1 MCKIGQTR
9 SQQHTIRCGVPQGS
23 NLGPLLFLLYINDLP
38 NCLSF
43 TSANMFADDT
53 NITTKGSNVE
63 DIQTRLND
71 DLEQIHQWL
80 LANKLILNKDK
91 TEYMIIGSRQRL
103 SKIET
108 DPVIELGETKIK
120 RVKYSKTLGIII
132 DDQLLWKKQVETTVS
147 KVSG

>member
-1 MCKIGQTR
+1 MAYSWFKSYLTNRTQMCKIGQTR
-9 SQQHTIRCGVPQGS
+9 LQQHTIRCGVPQGS

-38 NCLSF
+38 NCLSY
-43 TSANMFADDT
+43 TSANMFVDDT

-91 TEYMIIGSRQRL
+91 TEYMVIGSRQRL

-120 RVKYSKTLGIII
+120 RVKYSKT
-132 DDQLLWKKQVETTVS
+132 
-147 KVSG
+147 

>member
-1 MCKIGQTR
+1 
-9 SQQHTIRCGVPQGS
+9 
-23 NLGPLLFLLYINDLP
+23 
-38 NCLSF
+38 
-43 TSANMFADDT
+43 DT

-80 LANKLILNKDK
+80 LANKLTLNKDK

-147 KVSG
+147 KVSK